1 MDLGG
6 YVELGA
12 DDVKIKSEEI
22 DKDFDEFTEKYDDAF
37 KELAK

>member
-6 YVELGA
+6 IVELGA
-12 DDVKIKSEEI
+12 NDEKIKSEEI
-22 DKDFDEFTEKYDDAF
+22 DKDFDEFTEKYDEAF